1 MAVTISAM
9 PFYELIV
16 LGAVEASQ
24 LDQLRANLEEVAA
37 EFSLTVGEEIAL
49 RTASDF
55 DARNPAAS
63 LVALYFG
70 GDVSRDQ
77 ALIDALEAE
86 KVPIIPVVRVGE
98 KPEQVLPETIGALNA
113 SFVAPADTGL
123 EAPFAVAL
131 ECLGLLHRQRR
142 VFISYRR
149 NESREVAVQLHN
161 ELSGRGFDVFLDTHS
176 IRPGTP
182 FQEMLWHRLV
192 DCDVVIMLD
201 TPQFFSS
208 KWTSQELGRS
218 HSKGIQVLRVVWP
231 GHQPTRYLEL
241 SETVVLQPADLTKN
255 MELTQASVDHV
266 IQRTEKL
273 RSRSIATRQL
283 GLAGRLISEIQSM
296 GGKIEGIGAYRAV
309 AADLPN
315 GLKLQAYPMVGIPTA
330 ELLHDIEMKSKSA
343 KHGRFPC
350 LVFDDLGIRPGWLD
364 HLAWL
369 DAKIQDVRA
378 LKVHRAGWELV
389 EWDNQ

>member
-1 MAVTISAM
+1 M

-16 LGAVEASQ
+16 LGAVETSQ
-24 LDQLRANLEEVAA
+24 LDRLRANLEEVAA
-37 EFSLTVGEEIAL
+37 DFSLTVDDEIAL
-49 RTASDF
+49 RTANDF
-55 DARNPAAS
+55 GARNPAAS
-63 LVALYFG
+63 LVGLYFG

-86 KVPIIPVVRVGE
+86 KVPIIPIVREGD
-98 KPEQVLPETIGALNA
+98 KPEQVLPQTIAALNA
-113 SFVAPADTGL
+113 SFLAADDTGL
-123 EAPFAVAL
+123 DAPFAVAL

-149 NESREVAVQLHN
+149 TESREVAVQLHN

-176 IRPGTP
+176 IRPGAP

-201 TPQFFSS
+201 TPDFFSS

-231 GHQPTRYLEL
+231 GHQPTRYLDL
-241 SETVVLQPADLTKN
+241 SETMVLQPADLTPK
-255 MELTQASVDHV
+255 MELTQASVDLV
-266 IQRTEKL
+266 VQRTERL

-283 GLAGRLISEIQSM
+283 GLAGKLISEIESM
-296 GGKIEGIGAYRAV
+296 GGTIEGIGAYRAV

-330 ELLHDIEMKSKSA
+330 ELLHDIEMKSRSA

-378 LKVHRAGWELV
+378 LKVHGAGWRFV
-389 EWDNQ
+389 EWDNR